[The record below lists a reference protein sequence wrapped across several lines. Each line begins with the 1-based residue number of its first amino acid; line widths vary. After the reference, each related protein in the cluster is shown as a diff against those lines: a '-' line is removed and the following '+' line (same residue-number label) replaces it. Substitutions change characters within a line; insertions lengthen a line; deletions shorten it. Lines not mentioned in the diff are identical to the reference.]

1 MITIKEYVR
10 AESLEQAYELNQ
22 KKNNRIIGGMLWL
35 KMGKGAVNTAIDLS
49 DLGLDKIEENENSF
63 VIGAM
68 TSLRALETCE
78 ALNSYTCGAVK
89 RAFENIVGVQF
100 RNLATIGGS
109 LWGRFGF
116 SDVLTLL
123 MSLDCCVELYKGGVV
138 PIEQFA
144 QMKHDN
150 DIIVHIII
158 NKTKGRFI
166 YSDLR
171 IQSTD
176 FPVLN
181 CAVSYFNGMWR
192 CSVGAR
198 PQSAVLINDEE
209 HLLSENPTST
219 EAERFAEMISET
231 VHFGSNMRGS
241 AEYRKKIAKVLITR
255 AFKEQETLENG
266 N

>member
-1 MITIKEYVR
+1 MITIKNYVR

-22 KKNNRIIGGMLWL
+22 KKKNKIIGGMLWI
-35 KMGKGAVNTAIDLS
+35 KMGNGMIDTAIDLCG
-49 DLGLDKIEENENSF
+49 LGLDKIEETDNEF

-68 TSLRALETCE
+68 ASLRSLETH
-78 ALNSYTCGAVK
+78 AGLNSYTNGAVK

-123 MSLDCCVELYKGGVV
+123 MSLDCKVELYNGGIV

-144 QMKHDN
+144 SMKHDR
-150 DIIVHIII
+150 DIIVRIII
-158 NKTKGRFI
+158 NKTSGRFS
-166 YSDLR
+166 YSDVR

-181 CAVSYFNGMWR
+181 CAVSYFDGMWR
-192 CSVGAR
+192 CAVGAR
-198 PQSAVLINDEE
+198 PHKAVLIKDEDGI
-209 HLLSENPTST
+209 LSANPT
-219 EAERFAEMISET
+219 AEQAESFAKMVAEKVS
-231 VHFGSNMRGS
+231 FGSNMRGS
-241 AEYRKKIAKVLITR
+241 AEYRKRLAEVLIIRLLT
-255 AFKEQETLENG
+255 ENG
-266 N
+266 GNG

>member
-1 MITIKEYVR
+1 MITIKNYVR

-22 KKNNRIIGGMLWL
+22 KKKNKIIGGMLWI
-35 KMGKGAVNTAIDLS
+35 KMGNGMIDTAIDLCN
-49 DLGLDKIEENENSF
+49 LGLDKIEETDNEF
-63 VIGAM
+63 IIGAM
-68 TSLRALETCE
+68 TSLRSLETHDG
-78 ALNSYTCGAVK
+78 LNSYTDGALK

-123 MSLDCCVELYKGGVV
+123 LSLDCKVELYKGGIV

-144 QMKHDN
+144 SMKHDR
-150 DIIVHIII
+150 DIIVRIII
-158 NKTKGRFI
+158 NKASGCFA
-166 YSDLR
+166 YSDVR

-181 CAVSYFNGMWR
+181 CAVSYFDGMWR

-198 PQSAVLINDEE
+198 PHKAVLIKDENGI
-209 HLLSENPTST
+209 LSAKTTT
-219 EAERFAEMISET
+219 EQAETFAKMVAEKVT
-231 VHFGSNMRGS
+231 FGSNMRGS
-241 AEYRKKIAKVLITR
+241 AEYRKRLAEVLITR
-255 AFKEQETLENG
+255 LLTGNG
-266 N
+266 GNG